1 MELDMVRG
9 SQQKFTFQ
17 GTSETYDQK
26 INRPT
31 KWKEQTTEIY
41 KVFNLN
47 FHPGFKNPLEYDSA
61 LMFRYKNHEINYFFP
76 ILIHIFRHSTNTKI
90 LKVST
95 SLEKKKRLFR
105 KFF

>member
-47 FHPGFKNPLEYDSA
+47 FHPGYKNPLECDSA
-61 LMFRYKNHEINYFFP
+61 LMFTYKPWNKWLFSNFDPSFPTFYQYKNFKSFNI
-76 ILIHIFRHSTNTKI
+76 SWK
-90 LKVST
+90 
-95 SLEKKKRLFR
+95 EKKAI
-105 KFF
+105 